1 MFQVPAFSETSS
13 SWIAGHTAGQP
24 ENTSDRAKLGLSTCD
39 YGCQWLEQWTAC
51 GAAEKLPAED
61 RQDPK
66 EKVLGT
72 LFQSMRTGEKLA
84 RVVTVWNVVSL
95 HSLLGVRGGL
105 AVTRAPVQAK
115 SPSDRLELFSPE
127 ADPGSSSQTLN
138 TSSEFHWIPTFYI
151 NAKIDKQLLM

>member
-1 MFQVPAFSETSS
+1 MFQAPAFSETSS

-39 YGCQWLEQWTAC
+39 YGCQWLEQWIAC

-84 RVVTVWNVVSL
+84 RWL
-95 HSLLGVRGGL
+95 QYEML
-105 AVTRAPVQAK
+105 
-115 SPSDRLELFSPE
+115 
-127 ADPGSSSQTLN
+127 
-138 TSSEFHWIPTFYI
+138 
-151 NAKIDKQLLM
+151 